1 MKQLTI
7 NIPDYY
13 YKTFM
18 EFFQNIPEADLV
30 SQSNFIL
37 NKEHLDILE
46 NRSKTPKSD
55 YISREQLMNNINKHD
70 SE

>member
-13 YKTFM
+13 YQTFM
-18 EFFQNIPEADLV
+18 DFFKNIPEANLV
-30 SQSNFIL
+30 SQSNFVL
-37 NKEHLDILE
+37 TKEHLDILE
-46 NRSKTPKSD
+46 QRSKTPKEQ
-55 YISREQLMNNINKHD
+55 YISREQLMNKIKRTD